1 MAERIGLTS
10 LEKQRIKN
18 YEAKTGLKYDDQS
31 AQQRYRI
38 RNNPEAGSFQIPLTE
53 EEKARIKEFETKTGL
68 KYEDQSAAKKF
79 SIRQGREKYKN
90 IQKVDDPQR
99 LKSIKNYIKN
109 FKKQNG
115 ELPTKN
121 EVRKYFQTTT
131 GKDVGKSL
139 AFLTKKGEID
149 LPSGYGRSSASIVDN
164 DIKKLLSNKSI
175 VKNLKDGKF
184 PTDSKIR
191 TILKV
196 DPTIAETRAI
206 DLANTLVGNRDIR
219 QFKVPTQYKNV
230 AQNYLDTNI
239 GDMFRAKGS
248 RSRSYYERGFTKLLN
263 LPKNISKIREDIVR
277 KVVNIVPELKGNIA
291 VDEIGSITAS
301 MRRGSGPYAIFGQI
315 LGSDFNVDVKGL
327 GVDKDKSLLEK
338 KLITLSKDDPQRKD
352 LQKNYNEKVKNFEA
366 DANKNNPAKKVKGL
380 KLSFKPPSE
389 TIKNKKVY
397 NQYKDLFDAHYEKYG
412 YSFEVPADRDSIVDI
427 STKLDNPKFQ
437 DTIKNRFSKLVSKGK
452 FGALIGF
459 GTLAGTG
466 FALAGEETVKPEE
479 PIKYNDEIGAFVNP
493 QTDDKVSQA
502 TLLDWAA
509 NNPMPTAAIAS
520 TPLLSKTVR
529 KGTGKLLKGLLSTLG
544 SSAAGLTFAG
554 MTVKDNLDEGK
565 NIVDATVDPLVGLEL
580 LYPEAAKRF
589 GGKGLQNALG
599 RALSL
604 GRVGAMMTPVGLGI
618 TALGVGKELYNV
630 AQEEQDRINE
640 MRENDPMAYQEYL
653 AEQQE
658 LMDVSA

>member
-1 MAERIGLTS
+1 MVERIGLTS

-18 YEAKTGLKYDDQS
+18 YEARTGLKYDDQS
-31 AQQRYRI
+31 AAQRYRI
-38 RNNPEAGSFQIPLTE
+38 RNNPEAGSTQRLLTE
-53 EEKARIKEFETKTGL
+53 TEKANI
-68 KYEDQSAAKKF
+68 KKF
-79 SIRQGREKYKN
+79 QNEYDTGDAQQKFAIRTGKYKGAA

-99 LKSIKNYIKN
+99 LKSIKNYIKD

-131 GKDVGKSL
+131 GKDVEKSL
-139 AFLTKKGEID
+139 SLLTKKGEIN

-164 DIKKLLSNKSI
+164 DVKKLLSNKSI
-175 VKNLKDGKF
+175 VKDLKDGKF
-184 PTDSKIR
+184 PTDSAIKK
-191 TILKV
+191 ILKI

-206 DLANTLVGNRDIR
+206 DLANTLIGNRDIR
-219 QFKVPTQYKNV
+219 QFKVPKQYKNV
-230 AQNYLDTNI
+230 AQNYLDTNV
-239 GDMFRAKGS
+239 GDMFKAKGS

-277 KVVNIVPELKGNIA
+277 KVVNVVPELKGNIA

-315 LGSDFNVDVKGL
+315 LGSDFNIDVKGL

-366 DANKNNPAKKVKGL
+366 NANKNNPAKKVKGL
-380 KLSFKPPSE
+380 KLSFQPPSE

-397 NQYKDLFDAHYEKYG
+397 NDYKDLFDAHYEKHG

-427 STKLDNPKFQ
+427 SKKLDNPNFQ
-437 DTIKNRFSKLVSKGK
+437 NTIKNRFSKLVGKGK
-452 FGALIGF
+452 FGTLIGL

-466 FALAGEETVKPEE
+466 FALAGEETVKPEV
-479 PIKYNDEIGAFVNP
+479 PIKYNDELGAFVDPLN
-493 QTDDKVSQA
+493 DEKVSQA
-502 TLLDWAA
+502 NMLDWAA
-509 NNPMPTAAIAS
+509 NNPMPTAAVAS
-520 TPLLSKTVR
+520 APLLSKTVR

-544 SSAAGLTFAG
+544 SSAAGLGFAG
-554 MTVKDNLDEGK
+554 LTVKDNLEEGK
-565 NIVDATVDPLVGLEL
+565 NIVDATVDPLVGVEMLF
-580 LYPEAAKRF
+580 PEAAKRF
-589 GGKGLQNALG
+589 GGKGMQNALG
-599 RALSL
+599 RVLSL

-618 TALGVGKELYNV
+618 TGLGIGKELYNV

-640 MRENDPMAYQEYL
+640 MRENDPVAYQEYL

>member
-99 LKSIKNYIKN
+99 LKSIKNYIKD

-131 GKDVGKSL
+131 GKDVEKSL
-139 AFLTKKGEID
+139 SLLTKRGEIN

-230 AQNYLDTNI
+230 AQNYLDINI
-239 GDMFRAKGS
+239 GDMFKAKGS

-509 NNPMPTAAIAS
+509 NNPMPTAAVAS
-520 TPLLSKTVR
+520 APLLSKTVR

>member
-99 LKSIKNYIKN
+99 LKSIKNYIKD

-131 GKDVGKSL
+131 GKDVEKSL
-139 AFLTKKGEID
+139 SLLKKRGEIN

-239 GDMFRAKGS
+239 GDMFKAKGS